1 MSQEEARGEWVALT
15 QQDIEQLK
23 ALARKQV
30 RSIRARVDRF
40 ASPEERCK
48 VGRRLDPST
57 AEVFFIYAQVVDPYG
72 DCDDLPAEAHCV
84 GREWF
89 AVDPVERIAV
99 HARDIPDEIWTL
111 LESKRREAN
120 AEGWRQVFSTGR
132 RTS

>member
-1 MSQEEARGEWVALT
+1 MSQEGARGVEVTLT
-15 QQDIEQLK
+15 QQEIEQVE
-23 ALARKQV
+23 ALARERD
-30 RSIRARVDRF
+30 RSIGACVDRF

-99 HARDIPDEIWTL
+99 HAEDIPDEIWIL
-111 LESKRREAN
+111 LEPKRREAN
-120 AEGWRQVFSTGR
+120 AEGWREVFAAVR